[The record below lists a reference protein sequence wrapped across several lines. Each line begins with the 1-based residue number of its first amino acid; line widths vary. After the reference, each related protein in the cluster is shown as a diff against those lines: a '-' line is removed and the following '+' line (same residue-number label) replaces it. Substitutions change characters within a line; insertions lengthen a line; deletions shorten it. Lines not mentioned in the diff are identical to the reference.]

1 MKTISK
7 VTSLIL
13 AAALAAT
20 SFAGCKRQEPELPD
34 PVYED
39 SEFKELASEAGAEY
53 FEAFRNRNITT
64 MATLSEESSRSAFVE
79 SAEAYY
85 DYVKSSIWIEE
96 FYNAYLYDI
105 QIVES
110 NFTRVDD
117 ETATI
122 AYKIIIA
129 NYNSNQTGALV
140 SYDVKLSFV
149 GDAKNESVYVTN
161 PELAIQLYEDM
172 VDDYA
177 RYLLDMNYAALAETT
192 PETTPEP
199 TPEPTATP
207 TPVPPP
213 PTATPVPVETQ
224 AEE

>member
-13 AAALAAT
+13 AAALAVT
-20 SFAGCKRQEPELPD
+20 SFVGCKRQEPELPD

-105 QIVES
+105 QI
-110 NFTRVDD
+110 
-117 ETATI
+117 
-122 AYKIIIA
+122 
-129 NYNSNQTGALV
+129 L
-140 SYDVKLSFV
+140 
-149 GDAKNESVYVTN
+149 
-161 PELAIQLYEDM
+161 
-172 VDDYA
+172 
-177 RYLLDMNYAALAETT
+177 
-192 PETTPEP
+192 
-199 TPEPTATP
+199 
-207 TPVPPP
+207 
-213 PTATPVPVETQ
+213 
-224 AEE
+224 